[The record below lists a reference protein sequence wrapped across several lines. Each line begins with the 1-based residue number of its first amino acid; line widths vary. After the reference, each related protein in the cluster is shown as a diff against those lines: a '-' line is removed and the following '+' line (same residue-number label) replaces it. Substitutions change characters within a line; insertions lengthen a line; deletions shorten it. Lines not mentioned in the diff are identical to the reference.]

1 MKLKL
6 FLTCYFIL
14 MALTHAFAQST
25 PVKIGVAGL
34 THGHVHGLLGR
45 ETRGDIEITGIAEA
59 NRELAQQYAQQYG
72 FSMDMVYSTLEALI
86 EATQPEAVAAFG
98 NIYRHLEV
106 VETCAPRGVH
116 VMVEKPL
123 AVNMEHAQKMAALAK
138 AHDIHLLTN
147 YETTWYPSNHKA
159 YDLLKSGKIGDLRKI
174 IVRDGHKGPKRIGVS
189 SEFLNWLIDPKLNGG
204 GALMDFGCYG
214 ANLVTWLMEGQRPN
228 SVTAVTQQLQ
238 PENNPRVADDAMV
251 ILKYDQANAI
261 IQASWNW
268 PIGIKDMRLYGL
280 DGAIFADNKTD
291 LRVRLSTG
299 YSDYNKKAYTL
310 EPRNAPY
317 DDPFAFL
324 AAVVRGKIEVKP
336 YDLSSLANNM
346 RVMEILDA
354 AQRSAETGKTISI
367 EK

>member
-14 MALTHAFAQST
+14 MALTHAFAQSK

-45 ETRGDIEITGIAEA
+45 EARGDIEITGIAEA

-189 SEFLNWLIDPKLNGG
+189 SEFLNWLLDPTLNGG

-238 PENNPRVADDAMV
+238 PETIPGWRMMP
-251 ILKYDQANAI
+251 
-261 IQASWNW
+261 W
-268 PIGIKDMRLYGL
+268 
-280 DGAIFADNKTD
+280 
-291 LRVRLSTG
+291 
-299 YSDYNKKAYTL
+299 
-310 EPRNAPY
+310 
-317 DDPFAFL
+317 
-324 AAVVRGKIEVKP
+324 
-336 YDLSSLANNM
+336 SS
-346 RVMEILDA
+346 
-354 AQRSAETGKTISI
+354 
-367 EK
+367 